1 MIKTWIEKLKALRIY
16 AVIHRFLR
24 VVLTPFIFVGLFL
37 IGLYSPFAGIYWIL
51 SGVNTIPNA
60 VKLQNKLIIFCWG
73 GNGV

>member
-1 MIKTWIEKLKALRIY
+1 MNKLPQTPQSNIG

-51 SGVNTIPNA
+51 TGVNTLPMVIE
-60 VKLQNKLIIFCWG
+60 LQNRLIIFCWVG
-73 GNGV
+73 K